1 MSKPLSLD
9 NFKRAA
15 AELGVPVAAI
25 RAVATVESRGSG
37 FLPDGTRPVIL
48 FERHVM
54 RKRLIENTGNRS
66 PSIILYASPNIV
78 NMTPG
83 GYQGGAAEWDR
94 LAEAIKLDRASAL
107 ESASWGMFQIMGYH
121 WKLLGYESAQA
132 FVNAM
137 YAGESG
143 QLDAFVRFIKAN
155 ANLLRAMANQDWA
168 KFAAGYNGPNYKA
181 NAYDTKLAGA
191 FDRYSKEAV

>member
-1 MSKPLSLD
+1 MNKPLSLAD
-9 NFKRAA
+9 FERAA
-15 AELGVPVAAI
+15 AGLGVPVAAI

-37 FLPDGTRPVIL
+37 FLPDGVRPVIL

-54 RKRLIENTGNRS
+54 RKRLIENTRERS

-78 NMTPG
+78 NSTPG
-83 GYQGGAAEWDR
+83 GYEGGAAEWDR
-94 LAEAIKLDRASAL
+94 LAAAIKLDRVSAL

-121 WKLLGYESAQA
+121 WKLLSYDSVQA

-137 YAGESG
+137 YASEAC
-143 QLDAFVRFIKAN
+143 QLDAFIRFIKAN
-155 ANLLRAMANQDWA
+155 ANLLRALVNLDWA
-168 KFAAGYNGPNYKA
+168 KFAAGYNGPNYRS

-191 FDRYSKEAV
+191 FDRYSKELA